1 MRREVK
7 LQCGDHLTGIWEA
20 AADNAADLGGL
31 GTSLCVHVGYLISHF
46 LSSTDTATYIINS
59 MIFTLLAINLLLF
72 LTILYSFDKL
82 FV

>member
-1 MRREVK
+1 M
-7 LQCGDHLTGIWEA
+7 LQCDHSTGIWEPA
-20 AADNAADLGGL
+20 ANSVADPGGL
-31 GTSLCVHVGYLISHF
+31 EHFPVCVHGGYLISHF
-46 LSSTDTATYIINS
+46 LSSSDTATYIINS

>member
-1 MRREVK
+1 MK
-7 LQCGDHLTGIWEA
+7 LQRGDHPPPGIWEPD
-20 AADNAADLGGL
+20 ADNAAIRGCSALPV
-31 GTSLCVHVGYLISHF
+31 CVHGGYLISHF
-46 LSSTDTATYIINS
+46 LSSSDTATYIINS

>member
-1 MRREVK
+1 MK
-7 LQCGDHLTGIWEA
+7 LQCGDYPTGIWEA
-20 AADNAADLGGL
+20 AANSTADPGGAQHFPV
-31 GTSLCVHVGYLISHF
+31 CVHGAYLISHF
-46 LSSTDTATYIINS
+46 LSSSDTATYIINS